1 MADMTAAQIAE
12 WFASQGMKVPADVA
26 KKAEAEKTDAIESY
40 LHDRLV
46 GIENENDRIAAAAEF
61 RTFFENVAAQM
72 LSFKGDEKNKPGRG
86 DHKYVSRRV
95 QFDIPGMGYLKV
107 ELQRDK

>member
-40 LHDRLV
+40 LFDRL
-46 GIENENDRIAAAAEF
+46 ILTNENEKITVASEDRI
-61 RTFFENVAAQM
+61 FFEGVADRLLAY
-72 LSFKGDEKNKPGRG
+72 KGDEKNKPGRG
-86 DHKYVSRRV
+86 DHKYLSHRV
-95 QFDIPGMGYLKV
+95 QFDIPGRGYLKV